1 MIKPKRL
8 VWGDTIGVIS
18 PSFSLTKR
26 FVHPSIKLLNKL
38 GFNVKLGKHVY
49 SKYGFMAGNDEKR
62 AGDIHAMFKDKQIK
76 AIFCA
81 AGGSGANRLLPL
93 INFDMIK
100 KNPKIFIGMS
110 DITYLTTSIHEKT
123 GLITFHGP
131 NIISGIYH
139 CDFKKHN
146 LKRCANIKYMLEALT
161 NPGYKEKI
169 KDFEVI
175 KKGRG
180 AGRLIGGNLRCLENL
195 NGTKFMPDYK
205 NKILF
210 WEELD
215 EDASEISRMLMNLKL
230 CGVFDKIKGMAIGNL
245 FDCPP
250 YKNMTIKKVVL
261 DITKDYKFPI
271 IYNVDFGHVC
281 KNITLPI
288 GVKAKIDTEKRT
300 FEVMENAVKKIN
312 LVCIRTR
319 TH

>member
-195 NGTKFMPDYK
+195 NG
-205 NKILF
+205 
-210 WEELD
+210 
-215 EDASEISRMLMNLKL
+215 
-230 CGVFDKIKGMAIGNL
+230 MAIGNL

-261 DITKDYKFPI
+261 DIIKDYKFPI

-300 FEVMENAVKKIN
+300 FEVMENAVKKSI
-312 LVCIRTR
+312 
-319 TH
+319 